1 MQFLSTLLFILLFIL
16 CLSVLVIIHE
26 FGHFSAAKFFKVY
39 VQEFSI
45 GFGPALIHKKRKNGE
60 TYFSLRAIPF
70 GGYVSMY
77 GEEAG
82 TSEREDI
89 DPNRAYNRLK
99 KWKKLIILF
108 AGVFNNAVFAVLLFF
123 ISESCFPSQNLYLS
137 YLEVKEGSIAY
148 SEPVNLKTDDYVSIR
163 PSYFIKDGKK
173 TKSTSYYTIDLGA
186 TLTYLDETSNPQT
199 KTVAATMYI
208 GGASYNSR
216 NYDTMLHYFDVDGD
230 VVDFSKEY
238 LPTNVNV
245 KSVAFSV
252 TRGTTVYKQYHDNV
266 WYILPKEKPVTP
278 FVGQAFL
285 EPIITETGTKYK
297 LLKWDGNEWVSA
309 GVGQYSYTVP
319 ENPNDCFIWGDI
331 EGNLDRRPTMTLNVV
346 TNEQGNRVFE
356 STGLSLLYEQRWK
369 DNFGQIL
376 GKTFYDWGYSAG
388 AIVRGFASLFT
399 STENWKDI
407 GGIVAIGVQTT
418 NILQNFGLGRFI
430 YVWGLISV
438 NLAIVNL
445 FPFPGLD
452 GWQIL
457 VIIVEGI
464 FHKEIPAKVKTI
476 ISFIGLIVLFAF
488 MAIILIKDVIGLF

>member
-1 MQFLSTLLFILLFIL
+1 MQILSTILFILLFIL
-16 CLSVLVIIHE
+16 CLSILVIVHE

-45 GFGPALIHKKRKNGE
+45 GFGPALIHKKRKKGE

-82 TSEREDI
+82 KNEREDI
-89 DPNRAYNRLK
+89 DPSRAYNNLR
-99 KWKKLIILF
+99 KWKRLIILF
-108 AGVFNNAVFAVLLFF
+108 AGVFNNAIFAILLFF

-137 YLEVKEGSIAY
+137 YLEVKEGSIAA

-163 PSYFIKDGKK
+163 PANYLKDGKK
-173 TKSTSYYTIDLGA
+173 TKSTSIYTIDLGA
-186 TLTYLDETSNPQT
+186 TLTYLDESNTSQT
-199 KTVAATMYI
+199 KTVAATIFI
-208 GGASYNSR
+208 GNASYNYR
-216 NYDTMLHYFDVDGD
+216 NYDNMLHYYEVDGD
-230 VVDFSKEY
+230 VVDLSKEY
-238 LPTNVNV
+238 LPTNINV

-252 TRGTTVYKQYHDNV
+252 TKGITVYKQFYNNV
-266 WYILPKEKPVTP
+266 WNILPKEKPTDP
-278 FVGQAFL
+278 FIGQAYL
-285 EPIITETGTKYK
+285 EPIITEQGTKYK
-297 LLKWDGNEWVSA
+297 LLKWDGNEWGSA
-309 GVGQYSYTVP
+309 AVGQYSYTVP
-319 ENPNDCFIWGDI
+319 EGANDCFIWGDI
-331 EGNLDRRPTMTLNVV
+331 EGELDRRPAMTLNV
-346 TNEQGNRVFE
+346 TTDSEGKRIFE

-369 DNFGQIL
+369 NNFGQIL
-376 GKTFYDWGYSAG
+376 GQTFYDWGYSAG

-399 STENWKDI
+399 SAETWKDV

-418 NILQNFGLGRFI
+418 NILQNFGLGKFI

-457 VIIVEGI
+457 VIAVEGI

-488 MAIILIKDVIGLF
+488 MAIILVKDVIGLF